1 MINTEVLI
9 IGSGVIGLA
18 IARTLSSNGLDVILI
33 EKEDRSGE
41 GVSSRNS
48 GVIHAGMYYPT
59 NSLKANLCVAGNKM
73 LYDYCDEKNIP
84 HERLGKLIIAAN
96 KDEERLLSDIYNQGV
111 SNSVD
116 LKKLTK
122 EEVIE
127 MEPEV
132 HCSSAIYSPNTG
144 IIDVPE
150 FINALEADLQRLG
163 ALISFKTNFL
173 NSKRAGNYF
182 ISQLESEEIFQVQ
195 SEILINCAGLQSEN
209 VATNIQGLDKKDIA
223 KVNFG
228 RGHYYK
234 YSGTRPFNKLI
245 YPMPSSDGLGIH
257 FSIDLAG
264 QSKFGPDME
273 WVETIDYTFDE
284 SLKDKFFH
292 SIRKYWPQI
301 DSEKLQ
307 PDYSGIRPK
316 IYQQNES
323 QADFLISSPN
333 DHNLEGFFNLQGI
346 ESPGLTSSLA
356 IADYLDKT
364 ISGCRKLNSNI

>member
-18 IARTLSSNGLDVILI
+18 IARALSSNGLDVILI
-33 EKEDRSGE
+33 EKEDKSGE

-59 NSLKANLCVAGNKM
+59 NSLKANLCVIGNKM
-73 LYDYCDEKNIP
+73 LYDYCDEKKIP
-84 HERLGKLIIAAN
+84 HERLGKLIIAADKN
-96 KDEERLLSDIYNQGV
+96 EELRLLDIYNQGIL
-111 SNSVD
+111 NSVD

-127 MEPEV
+127 MEPDV
-132 HCSSAIYSPNTG
+132 NCSSAIYSPNTG

-173 NSKRAGNYF
+173 NSKRVGKYF
-182 ISQLESEEIFQVQ
+182 ISKLDSGEIFQVQ

-209 VATNIQGLDKKDIA
+209 VATNIQGLDNKNIA

-228 RGHYYK
+228 KGHYYK

-245 YPMPSSDGLGIH
+245 YPIPSSDGLGIH

-273 WVETIDYTFDE
+273 WVETIDYLFDE
-284 SLKDKFFH
+284 SLKDKFIH

-323 QADFLISSPN
+323 QADFLISSPD
-333 DHNLEGFFNLQGI
+333 DHKLEGFFNLQGI

-356 IADYLDKT
+356 IADYVGKT
-364 ISGCRKLNSNI
+364 ILGCRT

>member
-9 IGSGVIGLA
+9 IGSGVIGLS
-18 IARTLSSNGLDVILI
+18 IARALSSRGLDVILI

-59 NSLKANLCVAGNKM
+59 NSLKANLCVTGNKM
-73 LYDYCDEKNIP
+73 LYDYCDEKKIP
-84 HERLGKLIIAAN
+84 HQRLGKLIIAVD
-96 KDEERLLSDIYNQGV
+96 KEEEILLLDIYKQGV
-111 SNSVD
+111 LNSVD
-116 LKKLTK
+116 LRKLTK

-132 HCSSAIYSPNTG
+132 RCSSAIYSPNTG

-150 FINALEADLQRLG
+150 LINALEADLQKLG

-173 NSKRAGNYF
+173 NSKRVGKYF
-182 ISQLESEEIFQVQ
+182 VSQLESEEIFQVQ

-209 VATNIQGLDKKDIA
+209 VATNIQGLDKKAIA

-234 YSGTRPFNKLI
+234 YTGSRPFNRLI
-245 YPMPSSDGLGIH
+245 YPMPSADGLGIH
-257 FSIDLAG
+257 FSVDLAG

-273 WVETIDYTFDE
+273 WVETIDYSFDE

-316 IYQQNES
+316 IYQPNEL
-323 QADFLISSPN
+323 QADFLISTPD
-333 DHNLEGFFNLQGI
+333 DHKLEGFFNLQGI
-346 ESPGLTSSLA
+346 ESPGLTCSLA

-364 ISGCRKLNSNI
+364 ILEYR